1 MIRSI
6 MRARVPALLGL
17 AVAGA
22 QAGHLVAYELRFGAA
37 AQQMQASGAHAYF
50 PAFVKTALGA
60 VALVLLAAL
69 LVIGAA
75 RTVARGRHARAL
87 RGGPSFV
94 SLLATLFTLQLAW
107 FMAQE
112 VTEALVAGLPLPGAE
127 NLLLWGMLGQLPV
140 ALVGATVLV
149 WLGRR
154 VEAAIA
160 ELGSVAPASVHLVFG
175 APLALHPIAL
185 DDALATAH
193 ASRSRIVK
201 RGPPTSFAFR
211 PF

>member
-1 MIRSI
+1 
-6 MRARVPALLGL
+6 MRARVPAVIGL

-22 QAGHLVAYELRFGAA
+22 QAGHLLAYDLRFGAA
-37 AQQMQASGAHAYF
+37 AQQMQATGAHAYF

-60 VALVLLAAL
+60 AAL
-69 LVIGAA
+69 LLLAGLLVVGAA
-75 RTVARGRHARAL
+75 RAMARGRRPRAA
-87 RGGPSFV
+87 GGGASFV

-112 VTEALVAGLPLPGAE
+112 VAESLVAGLALPGPE

-140 ALVGATVLV
+140 AMVGATVFV
-149 WLGRR
+149 WLGQR
-154 VEAAIA
+154 VEAAVA
-160 ELGSVAPASVHLVFG
+160 QLGAIEPARAQILTS
-175 APLALHPIAL
+175 APLVAQPIAL

-201 RGPPTSFAFR
+201 RGPPTSFVFR

>member
-1 MIRSI
+1 MRS
-6 MRARVPALLGL
+6 RVPALIGL

-22 QAGHLVAYELRFGAA
+22 QAGHLLAYDLRFGAA

-50 PAFVKTALGA
+50 PLFVKTALGA
-60 VALVLLAAL
+60 AAMLLLAAL

-75 RTVARGRHARAL
+75 RAVARGPRPRAASG
-87 RGGPSFV
+87 GGPSFV
-94 SLLATLFTLQLAW
+94 NLLATVFTLQLAW

-112 VTEALVAGLPLPGAE
+112 MAEALAAGLPPPGAE
-127 NLLLWGMLGQLPV
+127 NLLLWGMLGQLPM
-140 ALVGATVLV
+140 ALVSATVLV

-160 ELGSVAPASVHLVFG
+160 QLGSVAPASVQLLFTV
-175 APLALHPIAL
+175 PPALQPVAL
-185 DDALATAH
+185 DGALATAH

>member
-1 MIRSI
+1 
-6 MRARVPALLGL
+6 MRARVPALIGL

-22 QAGHLVAYELRFGAA
+22 QAGHLLAYDLRFGAA
-37 AQQMQASGAHAYF
+37 AQQMQAGGVHAYF
-50 PAFVKTALGA
+50 PAFVKTALGGA
-60 VALVLLAAL
+60 ALVLLAAL
-69 LVIGAA
+69 LVVGAA
-75 RTVARGRHARAL
+75 RTVARGRQARASS
-87 RGGPSFV
+87 GGPSFV
-94 SLLATLFTLQLAW
+94 SLLAMLFTLQLAW

-112 VTEALVAGLPLPGAE
+112 VTEALVAGLPPPGAE

-154 VEAAIA
+154 FEAAIA
-160 ELGSVAPASVHLVFG
+160 ELGSITPSSAQLVFS
-175 APLALHPIAL
+175 APLAVHRVAIGHAV
-185 DDALATAH
+185 AIAH

-201 RGPPTSFAFR
+201 RGPPTSFEFR